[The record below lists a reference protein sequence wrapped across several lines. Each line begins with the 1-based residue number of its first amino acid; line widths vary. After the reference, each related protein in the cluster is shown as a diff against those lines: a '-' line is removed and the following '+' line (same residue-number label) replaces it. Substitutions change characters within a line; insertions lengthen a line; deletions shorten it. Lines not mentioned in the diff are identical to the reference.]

1 MVDIKRDPAILK
13 KKRMRQSAYAVAG
26 VIAIIMVTIGVSRLK
41 PAAPEVERST
51 VWIDVVKRG
60 PMTRAVRGAGRLV
73 PEEIRWITS
82 RTSGRVE
89 RIVLRPGAQVSPGT
103 VIVELSNP
111 QLQQQVLQSRLA
123 AESAQAALRN
133 QRATLQSQLLQQ
145 EAGLVRVRSEHETAK
160 SQLEARSELAKQGLL
175 SSLELKQYQANESQ
189 LRNQLASEEKRLA
202 IAKENMEA
210 QLSPLVAAV
219 NQSTAEYQLRAQEL
233 EALKVKADMSGVVQ
247 AVPVE
252 VGASVG
258 AGAQIARVSN
268 PTRLKAELQIAETQT
283 RDLAIGQMAEID
295 TRSGIVRGRVSRIDP
310 AAVGGTVGVDV
321 SLEGDLP
328 AGARPDLS
336 VDGTIQLE
344 HLPDVIQVGAPA
356 AGAENSTITLFKLDG
371 NGEAHRVQVKL
382 GRRSVSVVEVIEGLQ
397 PGDQVILSDMSQYDA
412 NDRVR
417 INN

>member
-1 MVDIKRDPAILK
+1 MDVKRDPAILK

-26 VIAIIMVTIGVSRLK
+26 VIAIIMVTIGVSQLK

-51 VWIDVVKRG
+51 VWIDTVKRG

-73 PEEIRWITS
+73 PEDIRWITS

-89 RIVLRPGAQVSPGT
+89 RIVLRAGAMVSPGT

-111 QLQQQVLQSRLA
+111 QLTQQVMQAKLA
-123 AESAQAALRN
+123 SESAQANLRNARATNQSAILRQEADVVRIKGDYALR
-133 QRATLQSQLLQQ
+133 QL
-145 EAGLVRVRSEHETAK
+145 
-160 SQLEARSELAKQGLL
+160 QLEADKKLAAEGILGSIQ
-175 SSLELKQYQANESQ
+175 LKQRESEVEQ
-189 LRNQLASEEKRLA
+189 LKNQLAVAEEQLR
-202 IAKENMEA
+202 IAKENLNA
-210 QLSPLVAAV
+210 QLSPIVAQV
-219 NQSTAEYQLRAQEL
+219 NQTAAEYGLRLQEL
-233 EALKVKADMSGVVQ
+233 EALKVKADMAGVVQ
-247 AVPVE
+247 IVPVE
-252 VGASVG
+252 VGANVG

-310 AAVGGTVGVDV
+310 AAQGGTVGVDV
-321 SLEGDLP
+321 ALEGELP

-356 AGAENSTITLFKLDG
+356 AGSENSTVTLFKLDG
-371 NGEAHRVQVKL
+371 KGEAHRVQVRL
-382 GRRSVSVVEVIEGLQ
+382 GRRSVSLVEVLEGLQ
-397 PGDQVILSDMSQYDA
+397 PGDQVILSDMSQYDS

>member
-1 MVDIKRDPAILK
+1 MDVKRDPAILK

-26 VIAIIMVTIGVSRLK
+26 VIAIIMVTIGVSQLK

-51 VWIDVVKRG
+51 VWIDTVKRG

-73 PEEIRWITS
+73 PEDIRWITS

-89 RIVLRPGAQVSPGT
+89 RIILRPGAMVTPGT

-111 QLQQQVLQSRLA
+111 QLTQQVMQARLA
-123 AESAQAALRN
+123 ANSAQANLRNARATNQSAILRQEADVVRIKGDYALR
-133 QRATLQSQLLQQ
+133 QL
-145 EAGLVRVRSEHETAK
+145 
-160 SQLEARSELAKQGLL
+160 QLEANKTLADQGILGAIQ
-175 SSLELKQYQANESQ
+175 LKQSQ
-189 LRNQLASEEKRLA
+189 SEVEQLKNQLAVAEEQLR
-202 IAKENMEA
+202 IAKENLDA
-210 QLSPLVAAV
+210 QLSPIVAQV
-219 NQSTAEYQLRAQEL
+219 NQTQAEWELRRQEL

-247 AVPVE
+247 VVPVE
-252 VGASVG
+252 VGANVG

-310 AAVGGTVGVDV
+310 AAQGGTVGVDIA
-321 SLEGDLP
+321 LEGELP

-356 AGAENSTITLFKLDG
+356 AGSENSTVTLFKLDG
-371 NGEAHRVQVKL
+371 KGEAHRVQVRL
-382 GRRSVSVVEVIEGLQ
+382 GRRSVSLVEVLEGLQ
-397 PGDQVILSDMSQYDA
+397 PGDQVILSDMSQYDS